1 MICRMNKRQRQAL
14 INLIDAMIVEKGS
27 DHIGDSVR
35 LMELEEDFHKC
46 FGNESQIEDDHEHA
60 ERT

>member
-14 INLIDAMIVEKGS
+14 IDLIDAMIVEKGS
-27 DHIGDSVR
+27 HHIEDSVR
-35 LMELEEDFHKC
+35 RMELEEDFHKC
-46 FGNESQIEDDHEHA
+46 FENECQDEDDFDHA